1 MTRGELVAELLGVW
15 EESAQKMEK
24 EGSTHAAGEVRT
36 AISVLEQTY
45 TAQEM
50 GIGPDPD
57 YEEKSD

>member
-15 EESAQKMEK
+15 EESAQKMEA
-24 EGSTHAAGEVRT
+24 EGSTKAAAEMRT

-50 GIGPDPD
+50 GIN
-57 YEEKSD
+57 SDLSYQENDD